1 MKYSQR
7 CSQAITSIQTAQY
20 IAVTKGWTA
29 GKDYAENVRADLRA
43 TGNAFD
49 AELAGMID
57 PYQLLRSFY
66 ALKSMLER
74 EKYFPYW
81 NMEM

>member
-7 CSQAITSIQTAQY
+7 CSQAITSLQTAQY
-20 IAVTKGWTA
+20 VTDTKGWTA
-29 GKDYAENVRADLRA
+29 GKDYAEKVRADLIA

-57 PYQLLRSFY
+57 PYQLSHSLY
-66 ALKSMLER
+66 ALKSMVAR
-74 EKYFPYW
+74 EKFFPYW
-81 NMEM
+81 NAEM